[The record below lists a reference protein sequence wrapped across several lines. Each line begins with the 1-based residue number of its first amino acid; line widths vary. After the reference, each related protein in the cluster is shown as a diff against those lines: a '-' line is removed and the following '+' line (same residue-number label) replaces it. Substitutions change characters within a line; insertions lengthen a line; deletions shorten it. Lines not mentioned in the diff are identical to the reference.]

1 MAELWSVM
9 ELILIKVINPIQN
22 WGGKKLDPKL
32 DPLYVKCHQKNF
44 YLKRLRNGKVMAYYG
59 I

>member
-9 ELILIKVINPIQN
+9 ELILLRLLTLSKIGEV
-22 WGGKKLDPKL
+22 KKLDPKL
-32 DPLYVKCHQKNF
+32 DPLYVKSHQKKIH
-44 YLKRLRNGKVMAYYG
+44 LKRLRNGRVMVCYG